1 MKRAS
6 RTSNTMSVAEYEE
19 AVKQHVPIWTQAFS
33 STDPEYVLQQYFQ
46 LLLAI
51 ASDSPR
57 IATAEL
63 SKAAREV
70 HPHVSE
76 FECSLFAQAMQTVFA
91 GAWRKLSVVTSG
103 KHQCAEMNALLAVM
117 RLHKKRGSSAGL
129 TPSPKKKGGSSE
141 AIADI
146 AETPSLSSS
155 STAMVPYCDEVA
167 RISQLYAGV
176 AIGPFDATP
185 SVAADLGPAPVAA
198 IADREPVAVPEPIDT
213 GSKPITWTALNK
225 DPPLF
230 FRKSGDSV
238 EKAELV
244 AGPGGSLVERR
255 FANTRGGIVVPP
267 VERRFANTRGG
278 IVVPP
283 I

>member
-1 MKRAS
+1 
-6 RTSNTMSVAEYEE
+6 MSVAEYQVVVE
-19 AVKQHVPIWTQAFS
+19 QHMQTWTQAFL

-57 IATAEL
+57 LGTKELAE
-63 SKAAREV
+63 AARCV
-70 HPHVSE
+70 HPNVSE
-76 FECSLFAQAMQTVFA
+76 HECMQFAQKMQSVFS
-91 GAWRKLSVVTSG
+91 GAWKKLSNVTSG
-103 KHQCAEMNALLAVM
+103 KHQSAEMNALLAVM
-117 RLHKKRGSSAGL
+117 RLHKKRGSSPGL
-129 TPSPKKKGGSSE
+129 ASSPKKAFKGGSSE

-146 AETPSLSSS
+146 AETPGQSSS
-155 STAMVPYCDEVA
+155 STAILPYCDEFA
-167 RISQLYAGV
+167 RISMLYAGGS
-176 AIGPFDATP
+176 IGPFDAPP
-185 SVAADLGPAPVAA
+185 SDAADLDQAPVAPVAA
-198 IADREPVAVPEPIDT
+198 IADLAPAAPEPEPIIDT
-213 GSKPITWTALNK
+213 GSKPITWTALNE
-225 DPPLF
+225 DPPLL

-244 AGPGGSLVERR
+244 VGPGGSPVERR

-267 VERRFANTRGG
+267 VERRFANTRG

>member
-1 MKRAS
+1 
-6 RTSNTMSVAEYEE
+6 MSVAEYQVVVE
-19 AVKQHVPIWTQAFS
+19 QHLQTWTQAFL

-57 IATAEL
+57 ISPADL

-70 HPHVSE
+70 HPHVGE
-76 FECSLFAQAMQTVFA
+76 FECNQFAQAMQTVFA
-91 GAWRKLSVVTSG
+91 GAWRKLGNVTSG
-103 KHQCAEMNALLAVM
+103 KHQCAEMNALLAVI

-146 AETPSLSSS
+146 AETPGLSSS
-155 STAMVPYCDEVA
+155 STAILPYCDEFA

-176 AIGPFDATP
+176 RIGPFDATP

-198 IADREPVAVPEPIDT
+198 IADREPVVESEPIDT
-213 GSKPITWTALNK
+213 GSKPITWTALNE
-225 DPPLF
+225 DPPIL